1 MSSLTRPTDPNPT
14 APDAKEPAPPEHWP
28 GEDGNGLARLR
39 TTLDGIDDQIHD
51 LLIERGRVVEEVAK
65 TGKRAALRPGREASI
80 IRRLLA
86 RHRGSLPPQAIVR
99 IWRELL
105 AATTGMQGS
114 FTLAVCEPHPGGGY
128 AQLAREQYGSLTPL
142 RVYGDAEQAIAA
154 LSSRRASVAIL
165 PMPSEAETWWLTAL
179 RHRDIHIVARLP
191 FWAPR
196 PDGASAVQAL
206 VVARFPPDASE
217 HDRSFIGLELDEG
230 VSRARLRADVT
241 AAGFTPCLVVLR
253 REPGAGLARA
263 LVEVE
268 GHVADDDQRL
278 DRLLAKRRAVALG
291 GYAVPVGTP

>member
-14 APDAKEPAPPEHWP
+14 TPDAKEPAPPEHWP

>member
-1 MSSLTRPTDPNPT
+1 MSSLTRPTDANPRT
-14 APDAKEPAPPEHWP
+14 PDAKEPAPPEHWRS
-28 GEDGNGLARLR
+28 EDGNGLARLR

-114 FTLAVCEPHPGGGY
+114 FTLAVCDPHPGGGY

-142 RVYGDAEQAIAA
+142 RVHGGAAQAIAE
-154 LSSRRASVAIL
+154 LSAGRASVAIL
-165 PMPSEAETWWLTAL
+165 PMPSETETWWLTAL
-179 RHRDIHIVARLP
+179 RRPDIHIVARLP

-230 VSRARLRADVT
+230 VSRARLKADVT
-241 AAGFTPCLVVLR
+241 AAGFTPCMVVLR
-253 REPGAGLARA
+253 REPGAGLAHA

-278 DRLLAKRRAVALG
+278 DRLLAKRRAVVLG